1 MKNSIVHHDE
11 AKITWDNA
19 KILGID
25 IFDSYEKTAKSFAYE
40 INIILENEKNNFN
53 NKNLT
58 IGVVCG
64 LGGNAVDAILT
75 ACELSNKTDSIITV
89 YLIGRTTNNTS
100 EFFNLAWEK
109 LEKVC
114 KKNKNVTFK
123 QEVYAE
129 DVEQHTVLLEAL
141 TGTGIEGVKL
151 NKRFKDIVARISHF
165 ESKIIAIDQPTLH
178 YLPDY
183 VISIDYPKT
192 KDSIVIQSHLP
203 QELKLFCGP
212 GEKNSL
218 WKQKQTT
225 HKTKNGN
232 LLILSSEDAK
242 YEGEYSN
249 ITIYNLNNILED
261 SNFENVIDQVDAV
274 YITDITNTFGY
285 KTILESIFENF
296 SSKTFIVNLDSSVLV
311 DFEKIPSSSILGV
324 SSSKIASVFGSGGN
338 IGVAKSLAQKHK
350 FNFVVFGFTISLFS
364 ARGDFRSVS
373 LTSAKTLD
381 GLLRFAAEYA
391 TKNDGWLSLRSA
403 IC

>member
-75 ACELSNKTDSIITV
+75 TCELSNKTDSIITV

-249 ITIYNLNNILED
+249 ITLYNLNNILED

-274 YITDITNTFGY
+274 YITDITNSFGY

-296 SSKTFIVNLDSSVLV
+296 SSKTFIVNLDSTVLV

-391 TKNDGWLSLRSA
+391 TKNDGWLSLRAA